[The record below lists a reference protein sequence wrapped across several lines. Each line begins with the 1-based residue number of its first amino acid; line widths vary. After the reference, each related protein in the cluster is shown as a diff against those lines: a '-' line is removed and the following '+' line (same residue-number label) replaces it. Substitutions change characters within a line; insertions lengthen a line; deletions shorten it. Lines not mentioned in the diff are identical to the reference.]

1 MEGLIP
7 DVKFIATFTQHQT
20 NFWLAE
26 KFDRSLYLH
35 RTVQNFIS
43 VHTGLATSQG
53 WISIFFQWFYH
64 LFKWS
69 ATLQNQTS
77 ILHLSYHASMELRFC
92 RMKIQMLMVFTA
104 CTLQC
109 VVPENIQTSTTE
121 GIGNSKGVGVRGP
134 GNSRGDGGW
143 TIKSLSRGKY
153 HFIFNLSSN
162 IASYWNVRSFLEHK

>member
-1 MEGLIP
+1 MTTVRHKCSKYSGWSRILNQVEGLIP

-35 RTVQNFIS
+35 RTVRNFIS

-69 ATLQNQTS
+69 ATLENQTS
-77 ILHLSYHASMELRFC
+77 ILHLSYHPSMEPRFC
-92 RMKIQMLMVFTA
+92 RMKIQMVMVFTA

-121 GIGNSKGVGVRGP
+121 GIGNSRGVGGSEAQEIPEGRGV
-134 GNSRGDGGW
+134 GQ
-143 TIKSLSRGKY
+143 
-153 HFIFNLSSN
+153 
-162 IASYWNVRSFLEHK
+162 

>member
-43 VHTGLATSQG
+43 VHTGPATSQG

-69 ATLQNQTS
+69 ATLENQTS
-77 ILHLSYHASMELRFC
+77 ILHLSYHASMEPRFC
-92 RMKIQMLMVFTA
+92 RI
-104 CTLQC
+104 
-109 VVPENIQTSTTE
+109 ENSD
-121 GIGNSKGVGVRGP
+121 GYGVHSMHVAMCGSRKYPDLHHGGNWKFQGGGGVRGP
-134 GNSRGDGGW
+134 GNSRGEGGW
-143 TIKSLSRGKY
+143 TIKSLSGGKY
-153 HFIFNLSSN
+153 HFIFDLSSN
-162 IASYWNVRSFLEHK
+162 KLPLTELLDHF